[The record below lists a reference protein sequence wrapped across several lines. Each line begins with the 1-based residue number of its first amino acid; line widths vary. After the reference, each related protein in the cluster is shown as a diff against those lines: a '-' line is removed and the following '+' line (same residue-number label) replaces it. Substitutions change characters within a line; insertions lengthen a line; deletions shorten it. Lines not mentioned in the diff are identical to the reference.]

1 MTPKQKVTFAICL
14 IPALGLAACQNNDAI
29 QTVTDNTDSVD
40 IVTESTEVTYPTPE
54 IEAVDC
60 EGRELRIAVYDAGVD
75 ARIPYSELGSGEQ
88 DGEVLNDAI
97 YDRNLKLAEKYNL
110 VIAPRNFSLMSE
122 LNSSVS
128 QSVLAGTDD
137 VDIVFCSISECMGL
151 AMKGYAHTMGDIPF
165 LDFDAP
171 WWLSGIME
179 DSSIGGVNYFAA
191 GYANTRLFEGSG
203 AVYFNKRMID
213 EFSIENPYGLVDSGE
228 WTFDKFNEICRGITH
243 DVNGDGILGLEDRYG
258 FATNNANWMQ
268 FYASCGNRIVTKDE
282 SDLPYLSFGDAKSLD
297 MIERIITFMND
308 QDTTLLAEKYTGYP
322 EQASANTNGANRRT
336 MIPIETFI
344 EDRAVFVADVIASIR
359 QLRNMEADFGVLPP
373 PKYDSSQEDY
383 ISYVHPAIASGLF
396 IPITNTETDLM
407 GRILEDMMYMSYELV
422 RPAMF
427 EVVLN
432 EKYTRDSESSKS
444 FDQILNG
451 VRLDLGLC
459 VGLTI
464 DNDVRVMIAENNN
477 AISSVYQKNLNV
489 NNNKLSDA
497 VEAFAD

>member
-1 MTPKQKVTFAICL
+1 MLIRKPTLCTLCL
-14 IPALGLAACQNNDAI
+14 FILSLAACGAESEPA
-29 QTVTDNTDSVD
+29 VLPNTDE
-40 IVTESTEVTYPTPE
+40 TTNAAAESTEVSYPAPE

-60 EGRELRIAVYDAGVD
+60 EGRELRVAVYDEGVD

-88 DGEVLNDAI
+88 NGEVLNDAI

-110 VIAPRNFSLMSE
+110 VIAPQNFSLMSE

-137 VDIVFCSISECMGL
+137 VDIVFCSISECMNL
-151 AMKGYAHTMGDIPF
+151 AMKGYAQAVGDIPHID
-165 LDFDAP
+165 LSSP
-171 WWLSGIME
+171 WWLSGIVE

-213 EFSIENPYGLVDSGE
+213 EFAIENPYGLVDSGE

-243 DVNGDGILGLEDRYG
+243 DVNGDGIFGLEDRYG

-322 EQASANTNGANRRT
+322 EQASANTNGSNRRT

-344 EDRAVFVADVIASIR
+344 EDRAVFVADVVASIR

-373 PKYDSSQEDY
+373 PKYDSLQEEY
-383 ISYVHPAIASGLF
+383 ISYVHPTIASGLF
-396 IPITNTETDLM
+396 IPITYTETDLM
-407 GRILEDMMYMSYELV
+407 GRILEDMMYLSYEYV

-432 EKYTRDSESSKS
+432 EKYTRDSESAKS

-477 AISSVYQKNLNV
+477 SISSVYQQNMNV
-489 NNNKLSDA
+489 NNGKISDA
-497 VEAFAD
+497 VEAFTD